1 MKFRV
6 VIKKANLPDETRVIE
21 AESRFAVYD
30 VLQKE
35 GASVLSIGE
44 IGRFEIPKRLN
55 ISIGTGVK
63 SQEIITVA
71 KNLGAML
78 TAGLSLSRALS
89 VLERQSR
96 NKHLREVI
104 ADLSSR
110 VTKGST
116 FHEALSEHPHVFS
129 KLFVAMMKAGEE
141 SGGLAEALKVVAMQ
155 MERSLELTRKIK
167 GAMIY
172 PAIVVGAIV
181 VVTILML
188 IFVVPTLT
196 ATFEQLGVKLPLAT
210 KIIVTLSNFLA
221 NNVFLV
227 LFLLVVMVVGGVFF
241 ARSRVGKAVILRTA
255 LFLPVIGELVR
266 ETFAARTART
276 LSSLLS
282 AGVPML
288 TALTISEEVVDA
300 PLFARVVTEAAARVK
315 KGDSLSAAFIEHPKL
330 YPLMMSDMV
339 SVGEETGK
347 LADMLQQVAE
357 FYESDVSQR
366 TKDLSTI
373 IEPVLMLFIGT
384 MVGVF
389 AVAMIGPIYSL
400 SSAI

>member
-104 ADLSSR
+104 ADLSSM

-116 FHEALSEHPHVFS
+116 FHEALSEHPRVFS